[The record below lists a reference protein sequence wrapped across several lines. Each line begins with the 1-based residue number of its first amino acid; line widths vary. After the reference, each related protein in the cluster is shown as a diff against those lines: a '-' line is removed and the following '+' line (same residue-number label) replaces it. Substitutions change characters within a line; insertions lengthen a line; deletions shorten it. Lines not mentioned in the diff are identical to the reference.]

1 MKSNKGRIA
10 LNSIWIL
17 LDIPGLYF
25 GVLVGLG
32 MFLAGKKVGEQR
44 WKTTG
49 CIYMA
54 VLLILEIAFAVTK
67 GKTSNNLATAYVIV
81 YLIAVVH
88 SIIILVKYI
97 PRISKKLSADL
108 PAQVTTTV
116 QADSTKSSTGNFTV
130 SKDLYSVANS
140 AAPEK
145 KANISFDNSYYDKLN
160 VTASAI
166 NTQTPTKVE
175 AAKKKAEK
183 IDINTCTEK
192 ELASLPGVSIVAA
205 KKAVAYRDKN
215 NGFSSEQEFYK
226 VAGIQLHFVKQIKDK
241 IICGN
246 EFVEAPQ
253 VVDSQEETPAASE
266 VATEIETAVTKEKKG
281 RVLDI

>member
-97 PRISKKLSADL
+97 PRISKKISVDL

-166 NTQTPTKVE
+166 NTQTSTKVE

-205 KKAVAYRDKN
+205 KKAIAYRDKN

-226 VAGIQLHFVKQIKDK
+226 VAGIQLHFAKQIKDR
-241 IICGN
+241 IFCGEEVAN
-246 EFVEAPQ
+246 TSQSDDSYEKPD
-253 VVDSQEETPAASE
+253 VVSE
-266 VATEIETAVTKEKKG
+266 VTTEIDPAPTKEKKG